1 MLNNLQTKV
10 ETIAEKYADLV
21 DNRIQSAI
29 NEKEVDGIAMIE
41 INNGIRML
49 NHVASTLERIV
60 RIQHGDNVSET
71 VITLGTQPLPL
82 LSSPAVKKMVEK
94 EAVMEILGKQL
105 KLLSE
110 QAEKTIEVEEL
121 CQLNTAICK
130 TVKVLQ
136 KQIIH
141 QFGI

>member
-10 ETIAEKYADLV
+10 ETIAEKYTDLV
-21 DNRIQSAI
+21 DNRIDSAI
-29 NEKEVDGIAMIE
+29 NEKEVDSIAMIE

-60 RIQHGDNVSET
+60 RIQHGDNASET

-82 LSSPAVKKMVEK
+82 LSPPAVKKMVEK
-94 EAVMEILGKQL
+94 EAVMEMLVKQL

-110 QAEKTIEVEEL
+110 QAEKTTEVEEL

-130 TVKVLQ
+130 TIKVLQ